1 MGEKRTKMLTTQ
13 EVAEWFGVN
22 PMTIYRKAKKG
33 ELPAI
38 KFGKQWLFPEDALN
52 DWIKEN
58 TSPKQRAKNFVSV
71 KDIPEFGK
79 IESIQLVYLFGSAAS
94 GHMTPLSDI
103 DIAYLDDGTAN
114 PFDFEIELEACVRK
128 AISDA
133 GRIDLV
139 RLRGAPIALR
149 YEVIRAGRLLFA
161 KSDGERAS
169 FEEETTKLYLDYE
182 PVLKQYYKNV
192 TK

>member
-1 MGEKRTKMLTTQ
+1 MLTTQ

-22 PMTIYRKAKKG
+22 PMTIYRKVKKG

-52 DWIKEN
+52 EWIKEN
-58 TSPKQRAKNFVSV
+58 TATQSRTKPPASFKE
-71 KDIPEFGK
+71 IPEFEK
-79 IESIQLVYLFGSAAS
+79 IQSIQLVYLFGSAAS

-103 DIAYLDDGTAN
+103 DIAYLDNGSAS

-128 AISDA
+128 AMPDA

-139 RLRGAPIALR
+139 RLKGAPIQAKFN
-149 YEVIRAGRLLFA
+149 VVHDGKLLFA
-161 KSDGERAS
+161 RNDEIRSE
-169 FEEETTKLYLDYE
+169 FEAETVLEYLDFE
-182 PVLKQYYKNV
+182 PTLERFYGEAS
-192 TK
+192 